1 MHKREVRAKIVGTA
15 EHDQI
20 KLQHK
25 LQQREV
31 REKIVGTAEH
41 DQIKL
46 QQNCIKEKYAQ
57 KL

>member
-1 MHKREVRAKIVGTA
+1 MHSKLIRNEKPEKIKLQQKLQKREVRAKIVGTA
-15 EHDQI
+15 
-20 KLQHK
+20 K
-25 LQQREV
+25 
-31 REKIVGTAEH
+31 H